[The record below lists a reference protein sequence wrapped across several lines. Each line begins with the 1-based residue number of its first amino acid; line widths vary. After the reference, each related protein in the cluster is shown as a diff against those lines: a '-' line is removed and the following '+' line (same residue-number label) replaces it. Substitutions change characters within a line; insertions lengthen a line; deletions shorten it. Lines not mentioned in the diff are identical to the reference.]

1 MSSSQAQKD
10 ITSWASKDG
19 QFRRQASA
27 FRDTISKDG
36 KFPPE
41 KGRYVLY
48 VSLACPWAHRALI
61 VRALKGLEEY
71 LPVYTV
77 HPFMGALGWS
87 FCPPVRDEE
96 GGYPQTEGQ
105 VGEPDGIEGVT
116 GDKVYGYKFLRELYF
131 KADPEYSGR
140 FTVPTLWD
148 TKTETIVNNESSE
161 LIRMLNTEFN
171 HLLPDDLAKI
181 DLYPEHLRAEIDDQN
196 EWVYH
201 TVNNG
206 VYKSGFATKPDAYE
220 SNVTPLFESLD
231 RLEERLRDGR
241 KFIAGDQLTEAD
253 IRLFTT
259 IIRFD
264 PVYHG
269 HFKCN
274 LGSIRHDYPR
284 LNKWCRELYWNHDA
298 FKSTTNFE
306 HIKKHYYMSHGQI
319 NPTRIVPKGP
329 LPPIEPL

>member
-1 MSSSQAQKD
+1 MV
-10 ITSWASKDG
+10 TP
-19 QFRRQASA
+19 R
-27 FRDTISKDG
+27 
-36 KFPPE
+36 P
-41 KGRYVLY
+41 RYVAWQVVPRVVRPLN
-48 VSLACPWAHRALI
+48 LA
-61 VRALKGLEEY
+61 
-71 LPVYTV
+71 
-77 HPFMGALGWS
+77 S
-87 FCPPVRDEE
+87 
-96 GGYPQTEGQ
+96 PQGQ

-116 GDKVYGYKFLRELYF
+116 GDKMYGYKFLRELYF

-231 RLEERLRDGR
+231 RLEERLGDGR

-259 IIRFD
+259 IVRL
-264 PVYHG
+264 PVSPH
-269 HFKCN
+269 CSRD
-274 LGSIRHDYPR
+274 LRGSRYKALHSCAPSR
-284 LNKWCRELYWNHDA
+284 SHRSA
-298 FKSTTNFE
+298 STRSTTAT
-306 HIKKHYYMSHGQI
+306 SSATSARSATT
-319 NPTRIVPKGP
+319 TRA
-329 LPPIEPL
+329 

>member
-1 MSSSQAQKD
+1 MV
-10 ITSWASKDG
+10 TP
-19 QFRRQASA
+19 R
-27 FRDTISKDG
+27 
-36 KFPPE
+36 P
-41 KGRYVLY
+41 RYVAWQVVPRVVCPLN
-48 VSLACPWAHRALI
+48 LA
-61 VRALKGLEEY
+61 
-71 LPVYTV
+71 
-77 HPFMGALGWS
+77 S
-87 FCPPVRDEE
+87 
-96 GGYPQTEGQ
+96 PQGQ

-116 GDKVYGYKFLRELYF
+116 GDKVYGHKFLRELYF

-259 IIRFD
+259 IVRL
-264 PVYHG
+264 PV
-269 HFKCN
+269 
-274 LGSIRHDYPR
+274 SSPR
-284 LNKWCRELYWNHDA
+284 SPDLARSSPLPRASHRSA
-298 FKSTTNFE
+298 STRSTTAT
-306 HIKKHYYMSHGQI
+306 SSATSAQSATT
-319 NPTRIVPKGP
+319 TRA
-329 LPPIEPL
+329 